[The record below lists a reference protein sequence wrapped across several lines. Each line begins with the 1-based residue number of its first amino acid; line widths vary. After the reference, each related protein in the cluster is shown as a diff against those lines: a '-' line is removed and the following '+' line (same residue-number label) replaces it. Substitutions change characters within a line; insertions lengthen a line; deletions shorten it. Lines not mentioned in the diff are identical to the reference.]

1 MDFFEETIIIVSE
14 ILDIKSSSL
23 TLESSNSTTDN
34 WDSLAQLQIIM
45 ALENRFNVRFKTT
58 EISELTSI
66 KKLVDRI
73 KELSRNS
80 N

>member
-1 MDFFEETIIIVSE
+1 MDFFEETIIMVSE

-73 KELSRNS
+73 KELSRN
-80 N
+80 NN